1 MSHQSPA
8 LSRARMM
15 LESQG
20 RFPGGALPGDISDS
34 WLRSLGLGL
43 DPLARSEDLVLT
55 DTAFRASRADHAD
68 LIHFARPE
76 LELLFDQIA
85 GSNFMIALGSPDG
98 VVLDTLTD
106 GQFADT
112 DAGRAVIAG
121 SVWTEAARGTNAL
134 GLCIINRA
142 PTQIYGGEHFLRAH
156 GDVSCISAPIFDGR
170 GGLAGVLDA
179 SIGVHDPAATYGG
192 AGADVGQ
199 QHRKQPD
206 SRHT

>member
-1 MSHQSPA
+1 MVAGSTKQPSLSLANQRLPPCRSVQSLDRSAPKRGFSEQGPGGSGPWRTGCGGSIRPQHPATVQNLDSDLRIGWRVDKPALTTTPKAGSAWGGGPKMSHQSPA

-20 RFPGGALPGDISDS
+20 RFPGGALPGDNSDS

-98 VVLDTLTD
+98 V
-106 GQFADT
+106 
-112 DAGRAVIAG
+112 
-121 SVWTEAARGTNAL
+121 
-134 GLCIINRA
+134 
-142 PTQIYGGEHFLRAH
+142 
-156 GDVSCISAPIFDGR
+156 
-170 GGLAGVLDA
+170 
-179 SIGVHDPAATYGG
+179 
-192 AGADVGQ
+192 
-199 QHRKQPD
+199 
-206 SRHT
+206 